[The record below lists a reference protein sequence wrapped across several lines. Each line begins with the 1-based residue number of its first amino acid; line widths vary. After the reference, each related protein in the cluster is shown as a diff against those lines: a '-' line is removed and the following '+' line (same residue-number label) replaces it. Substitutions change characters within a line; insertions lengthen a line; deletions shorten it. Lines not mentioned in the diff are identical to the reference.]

1 MRTIVLLFILLLML
15 PTASGHIPYIAG
27 PETSARNPIEI
38 EDIHLSQVWYFE
50 QETSDSDVWLFFRT
64 ETSDELFVQ
73 LGVPVLDKLKNYEP
87 TITIYHIHIENDDN
101 PGAPLNPA
109 DLENLIWSF
118 HEHANYTTNFPKPSD
133 ACTRGISRESPCTF
147 HETFTDT
154 YSWILSEDRL
164 PIEPGRYL
172 IRGTSEDK
180 GTMWIAVGEREEF
193 SASQLPFLMSRT
205 SSINNLHGNES
216 NNNSVLIA
224 TGAVVA
230 FLAFVI
236 YRRRTS

>member
-1 MRTIVLLFILLLML
+1 MRTLVLLFILLLTL
-15 PTASGHIPYIAG
+15 PTASGHIPYIAD
-27 PETSARNPIEI
+27 PNTSARNPIEI

-50 QETSDSDVWLFFRT
+50 QETSDSDVWLFFNT
-64 ETSDELFVQ
+64 ETSDELFIQ
-73 LGVPVLDKLKNYEP
+73 LGVPLLDHLKNYEP
-87 TITIYHIHIENDDN
+87 KITIYHIHIENDDD
-101 PGAPLNPA
+101 PGAPIDPRE
-109 DLENLIWSF
+109 LENLIWSF

-133 ACTRGISRESPCTF
+133 ACTRGTSRESPCIF

-164 PIEPGRYL
+164 PVEPGRYL

-205 SSINNLHGNES
+205 SSIESLHGNES
-216 NNNSVLIA
+216 NNNSTIIA
-224 TGAVVA
+224 AASVVA

-236 YRRRTS
+236 YRRRPK